1 MIKFELNREGVK
13 ELMKSDEMGV
23 VLSEYAQRVMNNAGN
38 SEDYRL
44 DPYSGINRDNV
55 SIMAINDKSIQ
66 DNYENNTLLKA
77 LGTVNDN

>member
-23 VLSEYAQRVMNNAGN
+23 VLSEYAQRVMKNAGN
-38 SEDYRL
+38 SEDYQL
-44 DPYSGINRDNV
+44 DPYSGLNRDNV
-55 SIMAINDKSIQ
+55 SVVAINDKSIQ

>member
-23 VLSEYAQRVMNNAGN
+23 VLSEYAQRVMNNAGS

-44 DPYSGINRDNV
+44 DPYSGLNRDNV
-55 SIMAINDKSIQ
+55 SVVAINDKSIQ